1 MPTLHRV
8 YCSLK
13 ERLTCN
19 SIIQLPKSQSL
30 HVTTV
35 LRLSKG
41 DKLVIFNE
49 YDGSFLAT
57 IEEAKSLCSVILEK
71 FLNNAEKLRPFIVG
85 IPLIKKHRFST
96 MLESVTQLGATKI
109 VPIRFDRGQIFDLKD
124 DKMLKQVISSVEQ
137 CGRHTVPEISKALTL
152 QEFIDLHIFI
162 VCANEKSS
170 ISLNAISDLIVNSS
184 SIALLVG
191 PEGGFSEDEQKLLSS
206 SSNIQNV
213 GLGPL
218 ILRSETAISCLASQ
232 IKLFYS

>member
-1 MPTLHRV
+1 M
-8 YCSLK
+8 
-13 ERLTCN
+13 
-19 SIIQLPKSQSL
+19 
-30 HVTTV
+30 
-35 LRLSKG
+35 SKG
-41 DKLVIFNE
+41 NKLVIFNE

-71 FLNNAEKLRPFIVG
+71 FLNNSEKLRPFIVG

-137 CGRHTVPEISKALTL
+137 CGRHTVPEINKALTL
-152 QEFIDLHIFI
+152 QEFIDLHIFV
-162 VCANEKSS
+162 VCANEKSN
-170 ISLNAISDLIVNSS
+170 ISLNKISDLIVHSS

-206 SSNIQNV
+206 SSNIKNV